1 MTAERMEQNTS
12 ASLLLRIRNAQD
24 VDAWQMF
31 VSIYQPLVE
40 RYAIR
45 RGLQYADAADVS
57 QLVLSK
63 VSQAIR
69 GFDYSPERGRFRGWL
84 GTITANEVKTF
95 QARQGRQGPVV
106 DEAHSTPHE
115 PDPLWNAEFI
125 DHVLAVAL
133 DRIRPEFTPATWAA
147 FEAAWV
153 RQEAPGAIAT
163 NLGIALHT
171 VYVNKSRVLQRLEKE
186 VLILAEDFPFSDAN
200 SRKDHDAR
208 GC

>member
-1 MTAERMEQNTS
+1 MTAERIDHKTS
-12 ASLLLRIRNAQD
+12 ASLLLRIRNAKD
-24 VDAWQMF
+24 VDAWHMF

-45 RGLQYADAADVS
+45 RGLQHADAADVS

-69 GFDYSPERGRFRGWL
+69 GFDYAPERGRFRGWL

-95 QARQGRQGPVV
+95 QARQGRRGPVME
-106 DEAHSTPHE
+106 EADSTPQD
-115 PDPLWNAEFI
+115 PDPLWNAEFV
-125 DHVLAVAL
+125 DHLLAVAL
-133 DRIRPEFTPATWAA
+133 DRIRSEFTPVTWAA

-153 RQEAPGAIAT
+153 RQEAPVAIAA

-186 VLILAEDFPFSDAN
+186 VLLLAEDFPFSDTN
-200 SRKDHDAR
+200 SRQGHDER
-208 GC
+208 D